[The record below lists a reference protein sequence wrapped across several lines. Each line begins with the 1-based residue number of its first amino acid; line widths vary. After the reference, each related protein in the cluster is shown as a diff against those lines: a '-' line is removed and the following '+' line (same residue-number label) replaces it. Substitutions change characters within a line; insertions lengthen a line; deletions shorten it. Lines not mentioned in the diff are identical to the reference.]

1 MKKESLI
8 TAMKNSI
15 SNVLETMFFLPL
27 VFSDDVHKKDCWSGK
42 TDQITAAR
50 LDFDGP
56 FSGYCVFYI
65 PRKFAVSMTAN
76 FMGRDAEG
84 LSDAQITGTV
94 MEITNMI
101 AGNTFSFY
109 DEEAVFNLNF
119 PELLRSDVFQEFFAD
134 SDNEIF
140 IAIDSLENRL
150 AFQIAVNP

>member
-1 MKKESLI
+1 MEKESLI

-27 VFSDDVHKKDCWSGK
+27 VFSDDVHKKDCWSGE
-42 TDQITAAR
+42 TDQIMAAR

-65 PRKFAVSMTAN
+65 PKKFAVSMTAN
-76 FMGRDAEG
+76 FMGRAAEG

-119 PELLRSDVFQEFFAD
+119 PELLRSDAFQEFFAN
-134 SDNEIF
+134 SENEIF

-150 AFQIAVNP
+150 AFQMVINS

>member
-1 MKKESLI
+1 MEKESLI

-42 TDQITAAR
+42 TDQIMAAR

-65 PRKFAVSMTAN
+65 PKKFAVSMTAD
-76 FMGRDAEG
+76 FMGKAAES

-94 MEITNMI
+94 MEITNML

-109 DEEAVFNLNF
+109 DEQAVFNLNF
-119 PELLRSDVFQEFFAD
+119 PELLRSDAFQEFFTD
-134 SDNEIF
+134 SDNEVF
-140 IAIDSLENRL
+140 VVIDSLENRL
-150 AFQIAVNP
+150 AFQLAVNP

>member
-42 TDQITAAR
+42 TDQIMAAR

-65 PRKFAVSMTAN
+65 PKKFALSMTAD

-84 LSDAQITGTV
+84 LSDAQINGTI

-109 DEEAVFNLNF
+109 DEQAVFNLNF
-119 PELLRSDVFQEFFAD
+119 PKLLRTDAFQEFFTD

-150 AFQIAVNP
+150 AFQLAINP

>member
-42 TDQITAAR
+42 TDQIMAAR

-65 PRKFAVSMTAN
+65 PKKFAVSMTAN
-76 FMGRDAEG
+76 FMGRAEELG
-84 LSDAQITGTV
+84 C
-94 MEITNMI
+94 MEPILGRFMTMRMI
-101 AGNTFSFY
+101 NILLLL
-109 DEEAVFNLNF
+109 VF
-119 PELLRSDVFQEFFAD
+119 FQD
-134 SDNEIF
+134 
-140 IAIDSLENRL
+140 
-150 AFQIAVNP
+150 

>member
-15 SNVLETMFFLPL
+15 SNVLETMSFLPL
-27 VFSDDVHKKDCWSGK
+27 SFSDDVHKKDCWSGK
-42 TDQITAAR
+42 TAQIMAAR

-65 PRKFAVSMTAN
+65 PNKFAVSLAAN
-76 FMGRDAEG
+76 FMGRDAKG
-84 LSDAQITGTV
+84 LSDEQITGTV

-109 DEEAVFNLNF
+109 DEQAVFNLNF
-119 PELLRSDVFQEFFAD
+119 PELLRSNAFQEFFTD
-134 SDNEIF
+134 SDNEVF

-150 AFQIAVNP
+150 AFQMVIRS

>member
-27 VFSDDVHKKDCWSGK
+27 DFSDDVRKKDCWSGK
-42 TDQITAAR
+42 TDQIMAAR

-65 PRKFAVSMTAN
+65 PKKFAVSMTAD

-109 DEEAVFNLNF
+109 DEQAVFNLNF
-119 PELLRSDVFQEFFAD
+119 PELLRSDAFQEFFTD
-134 SDNEIF
+134 SDNEVF

-150 AFQIAVNP
+150 AFQLAINP